1 MFDLVPF
8 RKRHGDLMNS
18 LFGKNF
24 IEDFFNN
31 DFFLSSTSGIRA
43 DIKENEKEYIVEAE
57 VPGVE
62 KEAIEVE
69 LRDNYLTISANHNEE
84 INEERENYIRKER
97 RSGRISRSFYV
108 ENVKN
113 EDVKASYKNGILT
126 VVLPKSKEGKSRGYK
141 ININ

>member
-18 LFGKNF
+18 FFGRDF
-24 IEDFFNN
+24 MDSFFNN

-43 DIKENEKEYIVEAE
+43 DIKENEKEYIIEAE
-57 VPGVE
+57 IPGVN

-69 LRDNYLTISANHNEE
+69 LRDDYLTISANHNEE

-97 RSGRISRSFYV
+97 RTGRISRSFYV
-108 ENVKN
+108 ENVRN
-113 EDVKASYKNGILT
+113 EDVKATYNNGILKI
-126 VVLPKSKEGKSRGYK
+126 VLPKSKEGKKKGYK
-141 ININ
+141 IDIN